1 VDDTLAL
8 LGVPRRR
15 GPDGEVVL
23 PPGQAT
29 QLAALLAVRGDWVG
43 RDDLVAT
50 FWPDADR
57 RRGRHNLSQLLYA
70 IRRSAWGHDLEAET
84 ARVRWPVGCDVTGFR
99 QAAGDGD
106 WARATELYAGEF
118 LEGTGASTSPAFDAW
133 LLTERE
139 ELRESWRDALFGHAS
154 TLAAEARWQEGARLL
169 RRLLT
174 SDELLE
180 EAVQALIRCE
190 ARAGRRDAALQ
201 AFEAFRAR
209 LADELS
215 LEPLPATARL
225 ADAVRS
231 GELGEVAPPSPEPK
245 SASHRGASHGG
256 ASHGG
261 ASHMGAA
268 VAGATPVET
277 ARDVRPGPVRNLATD
292 ATPFVGRD
300 LELAE
305 LHGLLGRDDRRLV
318 TIHGPGGSG
327 KSRLG
332 RQLARERAGHHQD
345 GAAWVPLASASS
357 EAEAVATIAR
367 ALGVRTEPEAD
378 ALAAALAERDL
389 LLILDEAEHLP
400 ELAGVA
406 ATLLDGCP
414 RLRLVV
420 TSRAALDV
428 PGEAVAALA
437 GLSVPPGD
445 DADDAGAY
453 DAVGLLL
460 RAAHRVRPDFHPR
473 GAERAALVALTRLLA
488 GGPLAIELAAGW
500 LRLLE
505 PSELLRE
512 VQLDL
517 DVLHAADPG
526 LDPRH
531 ASLRAVFESSWKLLG
546 EGERDALR
554 RLAVFRGGCNR
565 DTAAAVADVP
575 LHALLALTNRSL
587 LHRDG
592 GTRFLPHPVVQR
604 FAQDKLAERPELAR
618 DLGERHRAF
627 FLHLAEDADRR
638 LDTPEQRDALT
649 LLDEESGNLGR
660 AFAVAVAAGD
670 ADTAH
675 ALTGA
680 LGRFWRWRGLGRDA
694 LGWFERTRALPGA
707 GVATPERVR
716 SLLAEGLLL
725 QDQRHYAEADAAF
738 EQALTD
744 AQGLGDDAL
753 VASARVDRA
762 IVAWRRGD
770 LETARSLL
778 EAARD
783 AYRALGRTSALAGT
797 LGNLGTVARDAGD
810 LATAHACFDEALVLA
825 ERIGHI
831 WEIANVRNNKA
842 IAHAYGGDLPAA
854 GGEFERALELQ
865 RSIDNLPGIS
875 MSLTNLGNVHL
886 DTGDPERARALYRE
900 ALELCERLDDRDGAA
915 HLHVNL
921 GILAQRAGNHD
932 ESHDLYGRALRLRH
946 ELGARAMVAQS
957 VSCFLDLAVV
967 RGQHER
973 ALVLA
978 GAVHGMCE
986 AVGVPLTAP
995 QQGTY
1000 DAALAAARAAVPERR
1015 ATELEARGVA
1025 LSERDAMAFALGE
1038 RAFG

>member
-1 VDDTLAL
+1 MDDTLAL

-15 GPDGEVVL
+15 GPDGDALL

-29 QLAALLAVRGDWVG
+29 QLAALLAVRGDWVA

-70 IRRSAWGHDLEAET
+70 MRRSAWGHDIESEP
-84 ARVRWPVGCDVTGFR
+84 ARVRWPVPCDVAGFR

-106 WARATELYAGEF
+106 WARATELYAGEL
-118 LEGTGASTSPAFDAW
+118 LEGTGPSTSPAFDAW

-139 ELRESWRDALFGHAS
+139 DLRESWRDALFGHAS
-154 TLAAEARWQEGARLL
+154 GLAAEARWQEAARLL
-169 RRLLT
+169 RRLLAA
-174 SDELLE
+174 DELLE
-180 EAVQALIRCE
+180 EAIQALIRCE

-201 AFEAFRAR
+201 AYEAFRAR
-209 LADELS
+209 LAEELS

-231 GELGEVAPPSPEPK
+231 GELGEAAPPDPKPEHASRASATREL
-245 SASHRGASHGG
+245 SAS
-256 ASHGG
+256 
-261 ASHMGAA
+261 
-268 VAGATPVET
+268 VATE
-277 ARDVRPGPVRNLATD
+277 RDVRPGPVRNLATD

-305 LHGLLGRDDRRLV
+305 LHGLLGRDDRRLL

-327 KSRLG
+327 KSRLA

-345 GAAWVPLASASS
+345 GAAWVPLAPASS
-357 EAEAVATIAR
+357 EAEAVAAIAR
-367 ALGVRTEPEAD
+367 ALGVRTEPEAG

-389 LLILDEAEHLP
+389 LLVLDQAEHLP

-406 ATLLDGCP
+406 VTLLDGCP

-420 TSRAALDV
+420 SSRAALDV

-445 DADDAGAY
+445 DADDAEAY

-505 PSELLRE
+505 PSEVLRE
-512 VQLDL
+512 VQRDL
-517 DVLHAADPG
+517 DVLRAADPG

-554 RLAVFRGGCNR
+554 RLAVFRGGCSR
-565 DTAAAVADVP
+565 DTAATVAEVP

-618 DLGERHRAF
+618 DLQDRHRAF
-627 FLHLAEDADRR
+627 FIDLAEDADRR
-638 LDTPEQRDALT
+638 LDTPEQRDALA

-660 AFAVAVAAGD
+660 ALAGAVAAAD
-670 ADTAH
+670 ADAAH

-680 LGRFWRWRGLGRDA
+680 LGRFWRWRGLGPDA
-694 LGWFERTRALPGA
+694 LGWFERIRALPGA
-707 GVATPERVR
+707 PFATPERVR

-725 QDQRHYAEADAAF
+725 QDQRRYAEADAAF

-744 AQGLGDDAL
+744 AHALGDDAL

-783 AYRALGRTSALAGT
+783 AYRALERTSALAGT

-825 ERIGHI
+825 ERIGHV

-886 DTGDPERARALYRE
+886 DTGDPERAQALYRE
-900 ALELCERLDDRDGAA
+900 SLELCVRLDDRDGAA

-921 GILAQRAGNHD
+921 GILAQRAGEHD
-932 ESHDLYGRALRLRH
+932 EAHDLYGRALRLRH

-967 RGQHER
+967 RGAHER

-978 GAVHGMCE
+978 GAVRGLCE

-1000 DAALAAARAAVPERR
+1000 DAALAAARAAVPTRR
-1015 ATELEARGVA
+1015 AAELETRGAA
-1025 LSERDAMAFALGE
+1025 LSERDAVAFALGE
-1038 RAFG
+1038 RAAA